1 MLKTNQPAIGTAN
14 GKIILMGEH
23 SVVYGEPAIAIPFPA
38 THIQVT
44 ITPAEGPVQLNCVY
58 YQGNLTSA
66 PKHLE
71 NLRAVVESTV
81 SELNQEL
88 NDFQLTI
95 ESTIP
100 VERGMGS
107 SAAVAIAMVRALF
120 AYFSAPLTDDTLLTL
135 ANISETI
142 AHGNPSGLD
151 AAMTSGRHPLYYVKG
166 EPFIPFPLSMPAY
179 LIVADTGLKGQTK
192 DAVASIAQL
201 NTEKPEKTMGSIHEL
216 GNLTRQAKLAIETTN
231 PVTLGLAMNA
241 AHETLSSLG
250 VSNEPLN
257 HLVNTARANGA
268 LGAKLTGGGR
278 GGCMIALAADKDTAA
293 CISDAL
299 LNAGAVNTWT
309 HQLGDE
315 EVEQC

>member
-1 MLKTNQPAIGTAN
+1 MLNLNQPALGKAN

-38 THIQVT
+38 THIHAT
-44 ITPAEGPVQLNCVY
+44 ITPIEGPVQLDCVY
-58 YQGNLTSA
+58 YQGDLASA
-66 PKHLE
+66 PQHLE
-71 NLRAVVESTV
+71 NLIAVVESTV
-81 SELNQEL
+81 NELKQEF
-88 NDFQLTI
+88 NNFKLTI

-107 SAAVAIAMVRALF
+107 SAAVAIATVRAVF
-120 AYFSAPLTDDTLLTL
+120 NYYSVPLTDDKLLTL

-151 AAMTSGRHPLYYVKG
+151 AAMTSGRHPLYYIKG
-166 EPFIPFPLSMPAY
+166 KPFVPFKVSLSAY
-179 LIVADTGLKGQTK
+179 LIVADTGLKGQTR

-201 NTEKPEKTMGSIHEL
+201 NKEDTETTMDAIHGL
-216 GNLTRQAKLAIETTN
+216 GDLARQAKFAIESSN
-231 PVTLGLAMNA
+231 PVTLGLVMNE

-250 VSNEPLN
+250 VSNERLN
-257 HLVNTARANGA
+257 HLVSTARTNGA

-293 CISDAL
+293 SISNAL
-299 LNAGAVNTWT
+299 VDAGAVNTWT

-315 EVEQC
+315 SVE

>member
-1 MLKTNQPAIGTAN
+1 MLKASQPALGTAN

-38 THIQVT
+38 THIQVAVT
-44 ITPAEGPVQLNCVY
+44 ETEGPVQLDCVY
-58 YQGNLTSA
+58 YQGNLASA

-71 NLRAVVESTV
+71 NLIAVVESTI

-88 NDFQLTI
+88 KGLKLTI

-120 AYFSAPLTDDTLLTL
+120 AYFSTPLPDETLLTL
-135 ANISETI
+135 ANVSETI

-151 AAMTSGRHPLYYVKG
+151 AAMTSGRHPLYYIKG
-166 EPFIPFPLSMPAY
+166 EPFVPFPLSMSAY
-179 LIVADTGLKGQTK
+179 LIVADTGLKGQTR

-201 NTEKPEKTMGSIHEL
+201 NQENPEVTMNAIHRL
-216 GNLTRQAKLAIETTN
+216 GALAREAKLAIESN
-231 PVTLGLAMNA
+231 IPVTLGLVMDT
-241 AHETLSSLG
+241 AHETLSFLG
-250 VSNEPLN
+250 VSNDTLN
-257 HLVNTARANGA
+257 HLVSTARTNGA

-278 GGCMIALAADKDTAA
+278 GGCMIALAADQETAA
-293 CISDAL
+293 RISAAL
-299 LNAGAVNTWT
+299 ADAGAVNTWT
-309 HQLGDE
+309 HPLGDE
-315 EVEQC
+315 

>member
-1 MLKTNQPAIGTAN
+1 MLNLNQPALGKAN

-38 THIQVT
+38 THIHAT
-44 ITPAEGPVQLNCVY
+44 ITPIEGPVQLDCVY
-58 YQGNLTSA
+58 YQGDLASA
-66 PKHLE
+66 PQHLE
-71 NLRAVVESTV
+71 NLIAVVESTV
-81 SELNQEL
+81 NELKQEF
-88 NDFQLTI
+88 NNFKLTI

-107 SAAVAIAMVRALF
+107 SAAVAIATVRAVF
-120 AYFSAPLTDDTLLTL
+120 NYFSVPLTDDKLLTL

-151 AAMTSGRHPLYYVKG
+151 AAMTSGRHPLYYIKG
-166 EPFIPFPLSMPAY
+166 KPFVPFKVSLSAY
-179 LIVADTGLKGQTK
+179 LIVADTGLKGQTR

-201 NTEKPEKTMGSIHEL
+201 NKENTESTMDAIHGL
-216 GNLTRQAKLAIETTN
+216 GDLARQAKFAIESAN
-231 PVTLGLAMNA
+231 PVKLGLVMNE

-250 VSNEPLN
+250 VSNERLN
-257 HLVNTARANGA
+257 HLVSTARTNGS

-278 GGCMIALAADKDTAA
+278 GGCMIALAADKDTATR
-293 CISDAL
+293 ISNAL
-299 LNAGAVNTWT
+299 VDAGAVNTWT

-315 EVEQC
+315 

>member
-1 MLKTNQPAIGTAN
+1 MLNLNQPALGKAN

-38 THIQVT
+38 THIHAT
-44 ITPAEGPVQLNCVY
+44 ITPIEGPVQLDCVY
-58 YQGNLTSA
+58 YQGDLASA
-66 PKHLE
+66 PQHLE
-71 NLRAVVESTV
+71 NLIAVVESTV
-81 SELNQEL
+81 NELKQEF
-88 NDFQLTI
+88 NNFKLTI

-107 SAAVAIAMVRALF
+107 SAAVAIATVRAVF
-120 AYFSAPLTDDTLLTL
+120 NYYSVPLTDDKLLTL

-151 AAMTSGRHPLYYVKG
+151 AAMTSGRHPLYYIKG
-166 EPFIPFPLSMPAY
+166 KPFVPFKVSLSAY
-179 LIVADTGLKGQTK
+179 LIVADTGLKGQTR

-201 NTEKPEKTMGSIHEL
+201 NKENTETTMEAIHSL
-216 GNLTRQAKLAIETTN
+216 GDLARQAKFAIESAN
-231 PVTLGLAMNA
+231 PVTLGLVMNE

-250 VSNEPLN
+250 VSNERLN
-257 HLVNTARANGA
+257 HLVSTARTNGA

-293 CISDAL
+293 SISNAL
-299 LNAGAVNTWT
+299 VDAGAVNTWT

-315 EVEQC
+315 SVE

>member
-1 MLKTNQPAIGTAN
+1 MLNLNKPALGKAN

-38 THIQVT
+38 THIHAT
-44 ITPAEGPVQLNCVY
+44 ITPIEGPVQLDCVY
-58 YQGNLTSA
+58 YQGDLASA
-66 PKHLE
+66 PQHLE
-71 NLRAVVESTV
+71 NLIAVVESTV
-81 SELNQEL
+81 NELKQEF
-88 NDFQLTI
+88 NNFKLTI

-107 SAAVAIAMVRALF
+107 SAAVAIATVRAVF
-120 AYFSAPLTDDTLLTL
+120 NYYSVPLTDDKLLTL

-151 AAMTSGRHPLYYVKG
+151 AAMTSGRHPLYYIKG
-166 EPFIPFPLSMPAY
+166 KPFVPFKVSLSAY
-179 LIVADTGLKGQTK
+179 LIVADTGLKGQTR
-192 DAVASIAQL
+192 DAVASIAKL
-201 NTEKPEKTMGSIHEL
+201 NKEDTETTMDAIHGL
-216 GNLTRQAKLAIETTN
+216 GDLARQAKFAIESAN
-231 PVTLGLAMNA
+231 PVTLGLVMNE

-250 VSNEPLN
+250 VSNERLN
-257 HLVNTARANGA
+257 HLVYTARTNGA

-293 CISDAL
+293 CISNAL
-299 LNAGAVNTWT
+299 VDAGAVNTWT

-315 EVEQC
+315 SVE

>member
-1 MLKTNQPAIGTAN
+1 MLNLNKPALGKAN

-38 THIQVT
+38 THIHAT
-44 ITPAEGPVQLNCVY
+44 ITPIEGPVQLDCVY
-58 YQGNLTSA
+58 YQGDLASA
-66 PKHLE
+66 PQHLE
-71 NLRAVVESTV
+71 NLIAVVESTLN
-81 SELNQEL
+81 ELKQEF
-88 NDFQLTI
+88 NNFKLTI

-107 SAAVAIAMVRALF
+107 SAAVAIATVRAVF
-120 AYFSAPLTDDTLLTL
+120 NYYSVPLTDDKLLTL

-151 AAMTSGRHPLYYVKG
+151 AAMTSGRHPLYYIKG
-166 EPFIPFPLSMPAY
+166 KPFVPFKVSLSAY
-179 LIVADTGLKGQTK
+179 LIVADTGLKGQTR

-201 NTEKPEKTMGSIHEL
+201 NKEDTETTMDAIHGL
-216 GNLTRQAKLAIETTN
+216 GDLARQAKFAIESAN
-231 PVTLGLAMNA
+231 PVTLGAAMNE

-250 VSNEPLN
+250 VSNERLN
-257 HLVNTARANGA
+257 HLVYTARTNGA

-293 CISDAL
+293 CISNAL
-299 LNAGAVNTWT
+299 VDAGAVNTWT

-315 EVEQC
+315 SVE

>member
-1 MLKTNQPAIGTAN
+1 MLNISQTATGTAN

-44 ITPAEGPVQLNCVY
+44 IKAVEGPVQLDCVY
-58 YQGNLTSA
+58 YRGNLSSA
-66 PKHLE
+66 PQHLE
-71 NLRAVVESTV
+71 NLIAVVESTI

-88 NDFQLTI
+88 KDFKLTI

-120 AYFSAPLTDDTLLTL
+120 AYFSTPLPDDRLLAL
-135 ANISETI
+135 ANVSETI

-151 AAMTSGRHPLYYVKG
+151 AAMTSGRHPLYYIKG
-166 EPFIPFPLSMPAY
+166 EPFVPFPLSMSAY

-201 NTEKPEKTMGSIHEL
+201 NRENQEKTMNAIHQL
-216 GNLTRQAKLAIETTN
+216 GDLAKQAKLAIESN
-231 PVTLGLAMNA
+231 LPVLLGTVMDR
-241 AHETLSSLG
+241 AHETLSFLG
-250 VSNEPLN
+250 VSNDTLN
-257 HLVNTARANGA
+257 HLVRTARLNGA

-293 CISDAL
+293 RISASL
-299 LNAGAVNTWT
+299 LDAGAVNTWT
-309 HQLGDE
+309 HPLGDDS
-315 EVEQC
+315 VE

>member
-1 MLKTNQPAIGTAN
+1 MLNLNQPALGKAN

-38 THIQVT
+38 THIHATVT
-44 ITPAEGPVQLNCVY
+44 PMEGPVQLDCVY
-58 YQGNLTSA
+58 YQGDLASA
-66 PKHLE
+66 PQHLE
-71 NLRAVVESTV
+71 NLIAVVESTV
-81 SELNQEL
+81 NELKQEF
-88 NDFQLTI
+88 NNFKLTI
-95 ESTIP
+95 KSTIP

-107 SAAVAIAMVRALF
+107 SAAVAIATVRAVF
-120 AYFSAPLTDDTLLTL
+120 NYYSVPLTDDKLLTL

-151 AAMTSGRHPLYYVKG
+151 AAMTSGRHPLYYIKG
-166 EPFIPFPLSMPAY
+166 KPFVPFKVSLSAY
-179 LIVADTGLKGQTK
+179 LIVADTGLKGQTR

-201 NTEKPEKTMGSIHEL
+201 NKENTETTMEAIHSL
-216 GNLTRQAKLAIETTN
+216 GDLARQAKFAIESAN
-231 PVTLGLAMNA
+231 PVTLGLVMNE

-250 VSNEPLN
+250 VSNERLN
-257 HLVNTARANGA
+257 HLVSTARTNGA

-293 CISDAL
+293 SISNAL
-299 LNAGAVNTWT
+299 VDAGAVNTWT

-315 EVEQC
+315 SVE

>member
-1 MLKTNQPAIGTAN
+1 MLNLNQPALGKAN

-38 THIQVT
+38 THIHAT
-44 ITPAEGPVQLNCVY
+44 ITPIEGPVQLDCVY
-58 YQGNLTSA
+58 YQGDLASA
-66 PKHLE
+66 PQHLE
-71 NLRAVVESTV
+71 NLIAVVESTV
-81 SELNQEL
+81 NELKQEF
-88 NDFQLTI
+88 NNFKLTI

-107 SAAVAIAMVRALF
+107 SAAVAIATVRAVF
-120 AYFSAPLTDDTLLTL
+120 NYYSVPLTDDKLLTL

-151 AAMTSGRHPLYYVKG
+151 AAMTSGRHPLYYIKG
-166 EPFIPFPLSMPAY
+166 EPFVPFKVSLSAY
-179 LIVADTGLKGQTK
+179 LIVADTGLKGQTR

-201 NTEKPEKTMGSIHEL
+201 NKENTETTMDAIHGL
-216 GNLTRQAKLAIETTN
+216 GDLARQAKFAIESAN
-231 PVTLGLAMNA
+231 PVTLGLVMNE

-250 VSNEPLN
+250 VSNERLN
-257 HLVNTARANGA
+257 HLVSTARTNGA

-293 CISDAL
+293 SISNAL
-299 LNAGAVNTWT
+299 VDAGAVNTWT

-315 EVEQC
+315 SVE

>member
-1 MLKTNQPAIGTAN
+1 MLNLNQPALGKAN

-38 THIQVT
+38 THIHAT
-44 ITPAEGPVQLNCVY
+44 ITPIEGPVQLDCVY
-58 YQGNLTSA
+58 YQGDLASA
-66 PKHLE
+66 PQHLE
-71 NLRAVVESTV
+71 NLIAVVESTV
-81 SELNQEL
+81 NELKQEF
-88 NDFQLTI
+88 NNFKLTI

-107 SAAVAIAMVRALF
+107 SAAVAIATVRAVF
-120 AYFSAPLTDDTLLTL
+120 NYFSVPLTDEKLLTL

-151 AAMTSGRHPLYYVKG
+151 AAMTSGRHPLYYIKG
-166 EPFIPFPLSMPAY
+166 KPFVPFILSLSAY
-179 LIVADTGLKGQTK
+179 LIVADTGLKGQTR

-201 NTEKPEKTMGSIHEL
+201 NKENTETTMEAIHSL
-216 GNLTRQAKLAIETTN
+216 GDLARQAKFAIESAN
-231 PVTLGLAMNA
+231 PVTLGLVMNE

-250 VSNEPLN
+250 VSNERLN
-257 HLVNTARANGA
+257 HLVSTARTNGA

-293 CISDAL
+293 RISNAL
-299 LNAGAVNTWT
+299 VDAGAVNTWT

-315 EVEQC
+315 SVE

>member
-1 MLKTNQPAIGTAN
+1 MLNLNQPALGKAN

-38 THIQVT
+38 THIHAT
-44 ITPAEGPVQLNCVY
+44 ITPIEGLVQLDCVY
-58 YQGNLTSA
+58 YQGDLASA
-66 PKHLE
+66 PQHLE
-71 NLRAVVESTV
+71 NLIAVVESTV
-81 SELNQEL
+81 NELKQEL
-88 NDFQLTI
+88 TNFKLTI

-107 SAAVAIAMVRALF
+107 SAAVAIATVRAVF
-120 AYFSAPLTDDTLLTL
+120 NYFSVPLTDEKLLTL

-151 AAMTSGRHPLYYVKG
+151 AAMTSGRHPLYYIKG
-166 EPFIPFPLSMPAY
+166 KPFVPFNLSLSAY
-179 LIVADTGLKGQTK
+179 LIVADTGLKGQTR

-201 NTEKPEKTMGSIHEL
+201 NKENTETTMDAIHHL
-216 GNLTRQAKLAIETTN
+216 GDLARQAKFAIESAN
-231 PVTLGLAMNA
+231 PVTLGLVMND

-250 VSNEPLN
+250 VSNERLN
-257 HLVNTARANGA
+257 HLVSTARTNEA

-293 CISDAL
+293 RISNAL
-299 LNAGAVNTWT
+299 VDAGAVNTWT

-315 EVEQC
+315 

>member
-1 MLKTNQPAIGTAN
+1 MLNLNQPALGKAN

-38 THIQVT
+38 THIHAT
-44 ITPAEGPVQLNCVY
+44 ITPIEGPVQLDCVY
-58 YQGNLTSA
+58 YQGDLASA
-66 PKHLE
+66 PQHLE
-71 NLRAVVESTV
+71 NLIAVVESTLN
-81 SELNQEL
+81 ELKQEF
-88 NDFQLTI
+88 NNFKLTI

-107 SAAVAIAMVRALF
+107 SAAVAIATVRAVF
-120 AYFSAPLTDDTLLTL
+120 NYYSVPLTDDKLLTL

-151 AAMTSGRHPLYYVKG
+151 AAMTSGRHPLYYIKG
-166 EPFIPFPLSMPAY
+166 KPFVPFKVSLSAY
-179 LIVADTGLKGQTK
+179 LIVADTGLKGQTR

-201 NTEKPEKTMGSIHEL
+201 NKEDTETTMDAIHGL
-216 GNLTRQAKLAIETTN
+216 GDLARQAKFAIESAN
-231 PVTLGLAMNA
+231 PVTLGLVMNE

-250 VSNEPLN
+250 VSNERLN
-257 HLVNTARANGA
+257 HLVSTARTNGA

-293 CISDAL
+293 SISNAL
-299 LNAGAVNTWT
+299 VDAGAVNTWT

-315 EVEQC
+315 SVE